1 MRNSPEQ
8 HRLLKPNGTF
18 HALTYRNFRLF
29 FMGQLVSVAG
39 SWMQVIAQ
47 NWLVWQITRSTAWLG
62 IVTGAGALPFLVFT
76 FVGGRLADSY
86 PRRSILVVTQTLL
99 MLCAFLMAL
108 IASKYSPVPLQA
120 WMIAVIA
127 AITGAVTS
135 VNMPAQQAFVT
146 EMVDRREAIGNAIAL
161 NSLRFNIARAL
172 GPALAGYVLV
182 HASAAL
188 CFLLNGLSFIAVIIS
203 LLMMRLPAF
212 VRREGNRAIGEALR
226 YIRSTAWVA
235 QILVLVFVSSLLIW
249 QVTTLYPALAG
260 KGPNGARVYSYLMV
274 SNGVGSIIAGFALAA
289 WEVPIRNKLSVTRA
303 AALSAAVVLTIG
315 IVRGV
320 PLLIITVF
328 CSGFVMTLFGI
339 GAQTRV
345 QRAVPDALRGRVMAV
360 YTLLANGRYSV
371 GGLEIGPLA
380 QIVGVDQA
388 IIFNSVLSLAIVAS
402 VAVVSGKRAAISWN
416 HEQERALAAGKE

>member
-1 MRNSPEQ
+1 MRKGIEQ
-8 HRLLKPNGTF
+8 HRLFRPNGTF

-29 FMGQLVSVAG
+29 FVGQLVSVAG
-39 SWMQVIAQ
+39 SWMQIVAQ

-76 FVGGRLADSY
+76 FLGGRLADSY

-99 MLCAFLMAL
+99 MVLAFLMAL
-108 IASKYSPVPLQA
+108 IASKVSPVPLQA

-146 EMVDRREAIGNAIAL
+146 EMVEHREAIGNAIAL
-161 NSLRFNIARAL
+161 NSLRFNIARAM
-172 GPALAGYVLV
+172 GPALAGFVLV
-182 HASAAL
+182 RGGAAL

-203 LLMMRLPAF
+203 LLMMRLPPF
-212 VRREGNRAIGEALR
+212 EPRPGNRGIIDGVR

-249 QVTTLYPALAG
+249 QVTTLFPALAG
-260 KGPNGARVYSYLMV
+260 KGVDGPRIYSYLMV
-274 SNGVGSIIAGFALAA
+274 SNGVGSVIAGFALAG

-303 AALSAAVVLTIG
+303 AALSAVFVLLIG
-315 IVRGV
+315 VVRGV
-320 PLLIITVF
+320 PLLIVAVF
-328 CSGFVMTLFGI
+328 CSGVVMTLFGI

-345 QRAVPDALRGRVMAV
+345 QRAVPDSLRGRVMAI
-360 YTLLANGRYSV
+360 YTLLANGRYSL

-380 QIVGVDQA
+380 QIVGVEQA
-388 IIFNSVLSLAIVAS
+388 IVFNSILSLLIVAL
-402 VAVVSGKRAAISWN
+402 VALVSGKSAALSLTM
-416 HEQERALAAGKE
+416 ERERALAASKD